1 MSAKARAAVGF
12 GSASSVKR
20 TADRLETSIPT
31 IYKLIHAGELESF
44 KIGKYRKILDR
55 STDALIAR
63 QLAAE
68 AKATAA

>member
-1 MSAKARAAVGF
+1 MSAKAKADVGF

-31 IYKLIHAGELESF
+31 IYKLIYQGELESF
-44 KIGKYRKILDR
+44 KLGKYRKILDR

-63 QLAAE
+63 RLAAE
-68 AKATAA
+68 AKATA